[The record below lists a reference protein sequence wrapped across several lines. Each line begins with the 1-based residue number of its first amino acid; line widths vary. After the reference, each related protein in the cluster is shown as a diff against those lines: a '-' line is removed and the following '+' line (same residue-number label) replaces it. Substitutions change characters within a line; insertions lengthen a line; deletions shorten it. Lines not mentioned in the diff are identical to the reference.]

1 MGTRSW
7 IRAAAAILLLLTMAG
22 VAVPCP
28 DAASG
33 GALSLLPSSTLPSP
47 GDVPAD
53 CHCVCHASWIP
64 VQHAVCGGEALL
76 SFVETSVPAIP
87 EGSSLPFPGEP
98 PRSA

>member
-22 VAVPCP
+22 VAVPCA

-33 GALSLLPSSTLPSP
+33 GALSLLPGGPSSSP
-47 GDVPAD
+47 DGPAAD

-64 VQHAVCGGEALL
+64 VQYAACCGEALL
-76 SFVETSVPAIP
+76 SFVETSAPAIP